1 MARVPLRFQMKH
13 KQPQQTGLLIHP
25 ENRGFLFPALFA
37 GAQILSTSTS
47 YKFVTST
54 FTSTTLISCIVS
66 ASFYGG
72 STQTCRRKRSVADI
86 EQDEDQITSS
96 SVMR

>member
-1 MARVPLRFQMKH
+1 MPRVPARYQMKH
-13 KQPQQTGLLIHP
+13 KQSQQAGSNQ

-72 STQTCRRKRSVADI
+72 STQTCRRKRSIADI
-86 EQDEDQITSS
+86 EAEEDQQQISS
-96 SVMR
+96 SAVMR